1 MTTSNHPILEYRGA
15 IASDE
20 SALGHEAEDARE
32 IFAWLFVSLIC
43 VPLFFGLLLV
53 IGSVLR

>member
-1 MTTSNHPILEYRGA
+1 MTTSEPPILEYRGA
-15 IASDE
+15 AAPHE
-20 SALGHEAEDARE
+20 SALGHEADDARE
-32 IFAWLFVSLIC
+32 IFAWLFLSLVC